1 MYLLNCDDV
10 KKISRTLILMAAI
23 VSGCITAENNDE
35 KPQGPVA
42 PGMEATAS
50 IDPENLTSVR
60 WLDSTKNMGT
70 VMEGQKVEV
79 VFRFQNTGS
88 KPLVIAS
95 ATPSCGCTVPA
106 KPEKP
111 VMPGQEGEI
120 KAVFDSQGRPG
131 SNHKTITVVA
141 NTEGNS
147 NHVLAFDVTVK
158 GSKDGPAA
166 ANTTP
171 AQTSF

>member
-1 MYLLNCDDV
+1 LYRLKSDDV
-10 KKISRTLILMAAI
+10 KKIPGILILMAAI

-35 KPQGPVA
+35 KSQGPVA
-42 PGMEATAS
+42 PGMEASAS
-50 IDPENLTSVR
+50 VDSQNLTTIR
-60 WLDSTKNMGT
+60 WIDSSKNMGT
-70 VMEGQKVEV
+70 VLEGQKVEV
-79 VFRFQNTGS
+79 IFRFANTGS

-141 NTEGNS
+141 NTEGNR
-147 NHVLAFDVTVK
+147 NHVLAFDVNVK
-158 GSKDGPAA
+158 GAKDGPAA